1 MNRIPSLGPLA
12 LRVGLALA
20 MVSAAA
26 VTSAAPAAG
35 APPAGSG
42 SRCGRNWSTPAMVG
56 RLPGQMGEVSGF
68 VSSPV
73 HPGLAWMIRDSGHAP
88 ALYSFRLEGGSAH
101 VKAFPIRGA
110 GSRDWEDVAYTKGED
125 GRGHLWILD
134 NIHRRA
140 REKAIYEVAE
150 PDPGDGGAK
159 LIRKYRWSFPDGRR
173 NAEVLF
179 ALDGKLHVVNKS
191 GVPALYR
198 FESPLSASG
207 VNKPVYKGR
216 LPVGSALTL
225 ASTSADQRLLVTS
238 ATRSDRVWVQE
249 SSTGLSGFLKNR
261 PFFSQKMSPAQR
273 EGGDFYPYGSCDII
287 LLSEAEGI
295 YRLTNR

>member
-1 MNRIPSLGPLA
+1 
-12 LRVGLALA
+12 
-20 MVSAAA
+20 
-26 VTSAAPAAG
+26 
-35 APPAGSG
+35 
-42 SRCGRNWSTPAMVG
+42 
-56 RLPGQMGEVSGF
+56 
-68 VSSPV
+68 
-73 HPGLAWMIRDSGHAP
+73 
-88 ALYSFRLEGGSAH
+88 
-101 VKAFPIRGA
+101 VKAFPVRGA
-110 GSRDWEDVAYTKGED
+110 GNRDWEDVAYTKGAD
-125 GRGHLWILD
+125 GRGRLWILD

-140 REKAIYEVAE
+140 KEKAIYEVVE
-150 PDPGDGGAK
+150 PDPGDGSAK
-159 LIRKYRWSFPDGRR
+159 LVRKYHWSFPDGRR

-225 ASTSADQRLLVTS
+225 ASTSADERLLVTS
-238 ATRSDRVWVQE
+238 ATRSDRVWVQQ
-249 SSTGLSGFLKNR
+249 SSTGLSGFLNNR
-261 PFFSQKMSPAQR
+261 PFFSQKMSSAQR
-273 EGGDFYPYGSCDII
+273 EGGDFYPYGSCDIV